1 MQKIYDNIWDLCNAT
16 QTVIEQFIHQSQC
29 QVALLVLKRAE
40 LVELTM
46 KNISEQ
52 KASMMTPQRM
62 GELGKE
68 LGKALVKKK
77 QKLHQRHTGKPMKL
91 DLTPAN
97 TPTETVVKP
106 AVLSDINVLK

>member
-1 MQKIYDNIWDLCNAT
+1 MT
-16 QTVIEQFIHQSQC
+16 EQLIHQSQC

-40 LVELTM
+40 LVDLTM

-68 LGKALVKKK
+68 LGKAPVKKK
-77 QKLHQRHTGKPMKL
+77 QKLHQRRTGKPMKL
-91 DLTPAN
+91 NLTS
-97 TPTETVVKP
+97 TETVVKP
-106 AVLSDINVLK
+106 AILSDINVLK